1 MLTTEQLLMIIV
13 GQLCVLCFLL
23 GLRVG
28 RGV

>member
-1 MLTTEQLLMIIV
+1 MLTVEQLLMIIV
-13 GQLCVLCFLL
+13 GLLCVVCFFL